1 VFRSLYRDACAQ
13 ATLELEEIRA
23 AAEMPPLP
31 FDLSRSLERSMTE
44 LFPQLQHLD
53 SARDAH
59 RHQLTSVQLHQRL
72 PSSES
77 TCFVCVRRRPQY
89 CLPCRHWVC
98 QTCVCTFARLDA
110 GDPYLFHADECLLCG
125 ATAGPCIRVRPA
137 TATTRILSIDGGGT
151 RGRAP
156 LEFLS
161 VLQEAIGLPYP
172 VQQNFDVV
180 FGTSSG
186 TCALGLLRTSWLIFT
201 GALIACALCI
211 NGWPVDQCIEYFETS
226 SKLAFEESR
235 YSRIVRSLFH
245 AAPFVAPAV
254 ELVKSLLVDCKY
266 AADQLEAI
274 QQEAYGARRSIV
286 DSAEASRAGTMVGVT
301 LTSAQDSSTF
311 IVTNYNA
318 ENHENQGTFHPA
330 SFFRWLTPDRL

>member
-1 VFRSLYRDACAQ
+1 
-13 ATLELEEIRA
+13 
-23 AAEMPPLP
+23 M
-31 FDLSRSLERSMTE
+31 
-44 LFPQLQHLD
+44 
-53 SARDAH
+53 
-59 RHQLTSVQLHQRL
+59 QLHQRL

-211 NGWPVDQCIEYFETS
+211 NGWPVD
-226 SKLAFEESR
+226 
-235 YSRIVRSLFH
+235 
-245 AAPFVAPAV
+245 
-254 ELVKSLLVDCKY
+254 
-266 AADQLEAI
+266 
-274 QQEAYGARRSIV
+274 
-286 DSAEASRAGTMVGVT
+286 
-301 LTSAQDSSTF
+301 
-311 IVTNYNA
+311 
-318 ENHENQGTFHPA
+318 
-330 SFFRWLTPDRL
+330 